1 MSATL
6 PRLQTSTLPALA
18 ARGVQVPA
26 YRHARAPGVVHLGLG
41 AFHRAHQAL
50 VFDDL
55 LGAGDP
61 RWGVHG
67 VAMHNPA
74 VADSLGTQ
82 DQLYAVRLASA
93 RAVQWRVCGAISR
106 TSVAALSRS
115 EVVTAIA
122 SPDTRWV
129 TLTVTEKAYGPELAG
144 LLIDGLALRQR
155 AGLAGL
161 TLACCDNLLANGR
174 QLQALCLAEADRR
187 DPSLARWL
195 EQACAFPS
203 SMVDRIVPS
212 SSPDTLQA
220 ARHAL
225 GVDDAVALRTEAFW
239 EWVIERRFAD
249 AADADS
255 LESAG
260 VRVVDDVAAFEEAKL
275 RLLNGSHSAMACI
288 GAVAGLP
295 VISDCI
301 ARPEVR
307 GYVHDLMSHE
317 VGPLLKR
324 PDWLQYRDALIER
337 FANPSLQHS
346 VHQIASD
353 GSRKIPQRWVPAAQ
367 DALAHGRPFDRL
379 AFAAAAWMRYCQ
391 GSDDDGRT
399 YALSDPLAD
408 SLLSAARAHRGDIR
422 GSFDALGRNPA
433 IWGQLLP
440 GHTGWRTRV
449 EAHMALIQSA
459 GMLTALSR
467 LAPSSPSH

>member
-1 MSATL
+1 M
-6 PRLQTSTLPALA
+6 LQALE

-55 LGAGDP
+55 LGAGDS

-74 VADSLGTQ
+74 VADALAAQ
-82 DQLYAVRLASA
+82 DRLYALRLASA
-93 RAVQWRVCGAISR
+93 RAVRWRVCGAISR
-106 TSVAALSRS
+106 TSVAAQNRS
-115 EVVTAIA
+115 EVVAAIA
-122 SPDTRWV
+122 SPNTRWV

-144 LLIDGLALRQR
+144 LLIDGLALRQQAR
-155 AGLAGL
+155 LPGL

-174 QLQALCLAEADRR
+174 QLQALCVDEADRR
-187 DPSLARWL
+187 GASLAAWL
-195 EQACAFPS
+195 QQACAFPC
-203 SMVDRIVPS
+203 SMVDRIVPA

-220 ARHAL
+220 AEQAL
-225 GVDDAVALRTEAFW
+225 GVDDRVALRTEAFW

-249 AADADS
+249 PSDAVA

-275 RLLNGSHSAMACI
+275 RLLNGSHSAMACV

-301 ARPEVR
+301 ARPEIR
-307 GYVHDLMSHE
+307 DYVHGLMSHE
-317 VGPLLKR
+317 VGPLLR
-324 PDWLQYRDALIER
+324 RSDWPHYRDALIER
-337 FANPSLQHS
+337 FSNPSLQHS
-346 VHQIASD
+346 VHQIAIDS
-353 GSRKIPQRWVPAAQ
+353 SKKISQRWIPAAQ
-367 DALAHGRPFDRL
+367 DALAQGRSVDRL

-391 GSDDDGRT
+391 GADDAGHT

-408 SLLSAARAHRGDIR
+408 SLLSAARSHQGDIR

-433 IWGQLLP
+433 IWGKHLP
-440 GHTGWRTRV
+440 DHRGWRMQV
-449 EAHMALIQSA
+449 EAHLASIQSG
-459 GMLTALSR
+459 GMLAALSR
-467 LAPSSPSH
+467 LAPPSPSH